1 MYLRRL
7 ELQGFKTFAAKT
19 VLEFT
24 PESAAK
30 RGITGVVGP
39 NGSGKSNIADAI
51 RWVMGEQSMKL
62 LRGKKSEDVIFS
74 GSTKKARSG
83 FAEVSM
89 TLVSDHESE
98 RRNQGGGGKDEGGE
112 SPIANLQSP
121 ISTFDGE
128 ELPSEIVVTRRLFR
142 DGTSEYEINRRGAKL
157 GEVQLLLAQC
167 GIGQRTYSVIGQG
180 MVDAVLSASP
190 AERKEFF
197 DEAAGLRP
205 FQLKRHQ
212 AVTKL
217 DTSRERL
224 AQAEA
229 LLREIAPRLSS
240 LERQVK
246 RLEQRDA
253 LEKEKEDLERAYYG
267 GTWRDIAG
275 HLKDAEASAAKA
287 RAAEERLTEEAKKL
301 EGELERMEKD
311 VPPSTGFETFR
322 ADLDRIAEERAGL
335 LESQAKLRAQVEI
348 AEAKRE
354 TQSWSPLPL
363 SKIIERVE
371 SAGARAG
378 ELVKILGADA
388 PDVGK
393 ARTIA
398 AIIAEDQEEFLS
410 KLQRPAPE
418 AQAKADVDP
427 AIAAELESV
436 AAKIARLAEESKA
449 VQAKIDAWKKSE
461 EGNRA
466 HLFETQHELNRK
478 RTEAREAEHKASA
491 ASVELARWETR
502 RDAFLADLREHRPDL
517 CAKGAS
523 ASGGESRLDA
533 LAKGAGA
540 VEKLEE
546 MLPRL
551 TRVRSQLEW
560 IGAIDPQTQREH
572 EETKSRFDFLNG
584 QVMDL
589 SGAIRALD
597 TVIAELDETIRA
609 RSDAA
614 FHVLNSEFGK
624 TFKILFGG
632 GEAELI
638 QVAPDPT
645 MDEEGNLIPP
655 PEDAPPAGI
664 DIQATPPGKRLKAI
678 ALLSGGER
686 ALTSIALISAIMATN
701 PSPFIVL
708 DEVDAAL
715 DESNT
720 KKFAEILSQH
730 AAATQFIVVTHNR
743 TTMEE
748 AGVLYGVTMTEDG
761 TSKILSV
768 RLEEYARS

>member
-19 VLEFT
+19 VLEFS

-74 GSTKKARSG
+74 GSAKKSRSG

-89 TLVSDHESE
+89 TLVSEKRDQGTGVKGQGSE
-98 RRNQGGGGKDEGGE
+98 EELPNAKRQTPNA
-112 SPIANLQSP
+112 S
-121 ISTFDGE
+121 FDGE

-180 MVDAVLSASP
+180 MVDAVLSTSP
-190 AERKEFF
+190 SERKEFF

-253 LEKEKEDLERAYYG
+253 LEKEKEELERAYFG

-275 HLKDAEASAAKA
+275 HLRTAEASVAQA
-287 RAAEERLTEEAKKL
+287 RKAEEQLTEEAKKL
-301 EGELERMEKD
+301 EGELDRMEKE

-348 AEAKRE
+348 AQAKRE

-371 SAGARAG
+371 AAGARAG
-378 ELVKILGADA
+378 ELVKALSAKSPDLGSVRA
-388 PDVGK
+388 
-393 ARTIA
+393 
-398 AIIAEDQEEFLS
+398 IAESIADDQSDFLL

-418 AQAKADVDP
+418 AAPKADVDP
-427 AIAAELESV
+427 AIAVELDGV
-436 AAKIARLAEESKA
+436 LAKLAGLAEKSKA
-449 VQAKIDAWKKSE
+449 VQANIDEWKKSE

-466 HLFETQHELNRK
+466 HLFKIQHDLSRK
-478 RTEAREAEHKASA
+478 RTEAREAEQKASA
-491 ASVELARWETR
+491 ASIELARWETR
-502 RDAFLADLREHRPDL
+502 RDAFLADLRAHRTDL
-517 CAKGAS
+517 EAGL
-523 ASGGESRLDA
+523 ET
-533 LAKGAGA
+533 LAAEVGA
-540 VEKLEE
+540 VEKLDE

-560 IGAIDPQTQREH
+560 IGAIDPQTQREY
-572 EETKSRFDFLNG
+572 EETKSRFDFLNA

-638 QVAPDPT
+638 QVPPDPT
-645 MDEEGNLIPP
+645 MDEEGNLVPP
-655 PEDAPPAGI
+655 PDDAPPAGI

-720 KKFAEILSQH
+720 KKYAQILSQH

-768 RLEEYARS
+768 RLEEVGGRS

>member
-7 ELQGFKTFAAKT
+7 ELQGFKTFAGKT
-19 VLEFT
+19 VLEFS
-24 PESAAK
+24 PESAAR
-30 RGITGVVGP
+30 RGTTGIVGP

-89 TLVSDHESE
+89 TLVSDKESE
-98 RRNQGGGGKDEGGE
+98 RK
-112 SPIANLQSP
+112 SS
-121 ISTFDGE
+121 DGE

-142 DGTSEYEINRRGAKL
+142 DGTSEYEINRRSAKL

-180 MVDAVLSASP
+180 MVDAVLTASP
-190 AERKEFF
+190 SERKEFF

-212 AVTKL
+212 AVTKIE
-217 DTSRERL
+217 TSRERL
-224 AQAEA
+224 TQAEA

-240 LERQVK
+240 LDRQVK
-246 RLEQRDA
+246 RLEQRA
-253 LEKEKEDLERAYYG
+253 ELEKEKEDLERKYFG
-267 GTWRDIAG
+267 GTWHDIGG
-275 HLKDAEASAAKA
+275 HLREASAAAAKA
-287 RAAEERLTEEAKKL
+287 RETEERLTEESKKL
-301 EGELERMEKD
+301 ERELDEMEKEA
-311 VPPSTGFETFR
+311 PPSTGFEEFR
-322 ADLDRIAEERAGL
+322 AELDAIAEERAGL
-335 LESQAKLRAQVEI
+335 LEEQAKFRAKFEI
-348 AEAKRE
+348 ASEKSAE
-354 TQSWSPLPL
+354 PMWIPLPL

-371 SAGARAG
+371 SASAHAG
-378 ELVKILGADA
+378 ELVAILKADA
-388 PDVGK
+388 PDLTK
-393 ARTIA
+393 ARTLAAGIA
-398 AIIAEDQEEFLS
+398 TDQSDFLS

-418 AQAKADVDP
+418 AAQKPEVDP
-427 AIAAELESV
+427 SIQAGLEFV
-436 AAKIARLAEESKA
+436 AAKITALAEKSKA
-449 VQAKIDAWKKSE
+449 VQAKIDTWKKSE
-461 EGNRA
+461 AGSRA

-478 RTEAREAEHKASA
+478 RSEAREAEQKASS

-502 RDAFLADLREHRPDL
+502 RDAFLADLRTHRQDL
-517 CAKGAS
+517 EAGI
-523 ASGGESRLDA
+523 EA
-533 LAKGAGA
+533 LAKETGA

-546 MLPRL
+546 ILPRL

-560 IGAIDPQTQREH
+560 IGSIDPQTQKEH
-572 EETKSRFDFLNG
+572 EETKTRFDYLKT
-584 QVMDL
+584 QVDDL
-589 SGAIRALD
+589 SSAIRSLD
-597 TVIAELDETIRA
+597 TVIIELDETIRT

-614 FHVLNSEFGK
+614 FHILNSEFGK

-632 GEAELI
+632 GDAELI
-638 QVAPDPT
+638 QMPPDPT

-655 PEDAPPAGI
+655 PPDAPPAGI
-664 DIQATPPGKRLKAI
+664 EIQATPPGKRLKAI

-701 PSPFIVL
+701 PSPFIIL

-720 KKFAEILSQH
+720 KKFATILSQH

-761 TSKILSV
+761 TSKVLSV
-768 RLEEYARS
+768 RLEEVAGRE

>member
-7 ELQGFKTFAAKT
+7 ELQGFKTFASKT
-19 VLEFT
+19 VLEFS

-30 RGITGVVGP
+30 RGTTGVVGP

-74 GSTKKARSG
+74 GSSKKPRSG

-89 TLVSDHESE
+89 TLVSE
-98 RRNQGGGGKDEGGE
+98 RRDHGSGVREQGSKEE
-112 SPIANLQSP
+112 SS
-121 ISTFDGE
+121 ISDNE
-128 ELPSEIVVTRRLFR
+128 ELPAEIVVTRRLFR
-142 DGTSEYEINRRGAKL
+142 DGTSEYEINRRSAKL

-190 AERKEFF
+190 SERKEFF

-212 AVTKL
+212 AITKL

-240 LERQVK
+240 LDRQVK

-253 LEKEKEDLERAYYG
+253 LEREKEELERKYFG
-267 GTWRDIAG
+267 GTWHDISG
-275 HLKDAEASAAKA
+275 HLKTAGEAAAAA
-287 RAAEERLTEEAKKL
+287 REAEERLTEESKGL
-301 EGELERMEKD
+301 ERELERMEQD
-311 VPPSTGFETFR
+311 APPSTGFETFR
-322 ADLDRIAEERAGL
+322 AELDAIAEERAGL
-335 LESQAKLRAQVEI
+335 LESQARLRAQVEI
-348 AEAKRE
+348 ARAKQE

-371 SAGARAG
+371 AAG
-378 ELVKILGADA
+378 EDAGRLVSTLASDA
-388 PDVGK
+388 PDLAK
-393 ARTIA
+393 ARTLAASIA
-398 AIIAEDQEEFLS
+398 SDQKDFLS

-418 AQAKADVDP
+418 AAPKAEVDP
-427 AIAAELESV
+427 AIAAELEGVV
-436 AAKIARLAEESKA
+436 AKLAGLADKTKA
-449 VQAKIDAWKKSE
+449 VQTKIDVWKTSE
-461 EGNRA
+461 EGNRT
-466 HLFETQHELNRK
+466 HLFKTQHALNQK
-478 RTEAREAEHKASA
+478 RTDAREAERKASA

-502 RDAFLADLREHRPDL
+502 RESFFADLRTYRPDMEAGL
-517 CAKGAS
+517 DTLAS
-523 ASGGESRLDA
+523 DV
-533 LAKGAGA
+533 GA

-546 MLPRL
+546 ILPRL

-560 IGAIDPQTQREH
+560 IGAIDPQTQKEY
-572 EETKSRFDFLNG
+572 EETKTRFEFLNT
-584 QVMDL
+584 QVIDL

-597 TVIAELDETIRA
+597 TVIDELDETIRT

-638 QVAPDPT
+638 QVPPEPT
-645 MDEEGNLIPP
+645 TDEEGNLVPP
-655 PEDAPPAGI
+655 PPDAPPAGI
-664 DIQATPPGKRLKAI
+664 EIQATPPGKRLKAI

-720 KKFAEILSQH
+720 KKFATILSQH

-761 TSKILSV
+761 TSKVLSV
-768 RLEEYARS
+768 RLEDVG